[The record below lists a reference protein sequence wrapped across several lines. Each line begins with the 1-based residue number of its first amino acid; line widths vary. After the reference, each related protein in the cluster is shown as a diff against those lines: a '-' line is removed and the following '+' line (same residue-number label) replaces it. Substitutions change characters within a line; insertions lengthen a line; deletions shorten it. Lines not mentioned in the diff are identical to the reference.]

1 MVLMALLYTSDP
13 RQLTHQ
19 RRRFTSTQ
27 FRCGAH
33 KLAQVVGGQMR
44 HQHFA
49 GRTVAI
55 DLRIMVVSL
64 KVWVRSVEAQRISRL
79 TEVGV
84 SLSQANSDELT

>member
-1 MVLMALLYTSDP
+1 
-13 RQLTHQ
+13 
-19 RRRFTSTQ
+19 
-27 FRCGAH
+27 
-33 KLAQVVGGQMR
+33 MR